1 MRILV
6 GLTMSA
12 LMAIAAV
19 QAFSPR
25 HTPALAATRLAVEKI
40 HFNTLVQ
47 SKAAL
52 VAGGEL
58 GKLLYS
64 KDQGKDWQSAALS
77 QDRQALITQ
86 VVFASDG
93 LRGLAVGHEGWI
105 LRTTDG
111 GLSWTE
117 VAFDEK
123 NGEPLMSV
131 ANLQGQRW
139 LAVGAFGRALQSQDD
154 GQTWTPYTL
163 PEGVEDKHMNR
174 IVGAADG
181 KDWLIVGE
189 RGLVLRSQD
198 QGETWK
204 QLPEFYNGSFYN
216 ALPLPSDGWL
226 VYGMRGNA
234 FVSRGDGQWQRAE
247 IPAPVSF
254 FGGTVLPDGK
264 IMLVGQGS
272 MVATSQDG
280 GAHFTLSRLPGRA
293 TLMDI
298 ALNGQGLGW
307 LASDAGLTPYS
318 PAADAAS
325 AAAAPQ
331 GAASGPAGA
340 KP

>member
-1 MRILV
+1 VRILV

-12 LMAIAAV
+12 LMAVAAV

-25 HTPALAATRLAVEKI
+25 HTQSLEETRLAVEKI
-40 HFNTLVQ
+40 HFNTLAQ

-64 KDQGKDWQSAALS
+64 KDQGKDWKVAKLS

-117 VAFDEK
+117 AAFDEK
-123 NGEPLMSV
+123 NGEPIMSA
-131 ANLQGQRW
+131 ANVQGERW
-139 LAVGAFGRALQSQDD
+139 LAVGSFGRALQSQDD
-154 GQTWTPYTL
+154 GKTWAPYAL

-174 IVGAADG
+174 IVGSSDG
-181 KDWLIVGE
+181 RDWLIVGE

-216 ALPLPSDGWL
+216 AQPLPRDGWL

-234 FVSRGDGQWQRAE
+234 FVSHGDGPWQRAE

-254 FGGTVLPDGK
+254 FGGTMLPDGK
-264 IMLVGQGS
+264 ILLVGQGS
-272 MVATSQDG
+272 MLATSQDD
-280 GAHFTLSRLPGRA
+280 GAHFALSRLAGRA

-298 ALNGQGLGW
+298 ALQPDGSGW
-307 LASDAGLTPYS
+307 LASDAGLMPYS
-318 PAADAAS
+318 PTATAQAS
-325 AAAAPQ
+325 AAQA
-331 GAASGPAGA
+331 AGA
-340 KP
+340 K

>member
-12 LMAIAAV
+12 LMAVAAV

-25 HTPALAATRLAVEKI
+25 HTPALAETRLAVEKI

-52 VAGGEL
+52 VTGGEL

-64 KDQGKDWQSAALS
+64 KDQGKSWQQATVS

-123 NGEPLMSV
+123 NGEPIMSA
-131 ANLQGQRW
+131 ANVQGERW

-154 GQTWTPYTL
+154 GRTWTPLAL
-163 PEGVEDKHMNR
+163 PGGVEDKHLNR
-174 IVGAADG
+174 IVGSDDG

-198 QGETWK
+198 QGESWT

-216 ALPLPSDGWL
+216 ALPLTNHGWL

-234 FVSRGDGQWQRAE
+234 FVSHGDGPWQRSE

-254 FGGTVLPDGK
+254 FGSAVLPDGE
-264 IMLVGQGS
+264 ILLVGQGS
-272 MVATSQDG
+272 MVATSKDG
-280 GAHFTLSRLPGRA
+280 GAHFALSRLAGRA

-298 ALNGQGLGW
+298 ELQPDGSGW
-307 LASDAGLTPYS
+307 LASDAGLVPYR
-318 PAADAAS
+318 P
-325 AAAAPQ
+325 AAAPQ
-331 GAASGPAGA
+331 AAEARP
-340 KP
+340 

>member
-12 LMAIAAV
+12 VMAVAAV

-25 HTPALAATRLAVEKI
+25 HTQPLAATRLAVEKI
-40 HFNTLVQ
+40 HFNTVVQ

-64 KDQGKDWQSAALS
+64 SDQGKNWTPAKLS

-86 VVFASDG
+86 VVFAHDG

-111 GLSWTE
+111 GLNWTE

-123 NGEPLMSV
+123 NGEPIMSA
-131 ANLQGQRW
+131 ANLHDDRW

-154 GQTWTPYTL
+154 GKTWQPLTL

-174 IVGAADG
+174 VVGSADG
-181 KDWLIVGE
+181 RDWLIVGE
-189 RGLVLRSQD
+189 RGLVLRSKD
-198 QGETWK
+198 LGETWT

-216 ALPLPSDGWL
+216 AQPLAGDGWL

-234 FVSRGDGQWQRAE
+234 YVNHGGEQWQRAA
-247 IPAPVSF
+247 IPAPISF
-254 FGGTVLPDGK
+254 FGSVVLPGGQ
-264 IMLVGQGS
+264 ILLVGQGS
-272 MVATSQDG
+272 MVATSDDG
-280 GAHFTLSRLPGRA
+280 GAHFKLRHLSGRA

-298 ALNGQGLGW
+298 ALQPDGTGW
-307 LASDAGLTPYS
+307 LASDAGLMPYS
-318 PAADAAS
+318 PAEALQLS
-325 AAAAPQ
+325 ATQ
-331 GAASGPAGA
+331 TSTEA
-340 KP
+340 KQ

>member
-12 LMAIAAV
+12 LMAVAAL

-47 SKAAL
+47 SKTAL

-58 GKLLYS
+58 GKLLFS
-64 KDQGKDWQSAALS
+64 RDQGKDWQPAKLS

-111 GLSWTE
+111 GQSWAE

-123 NGEPLMSV
+123 NGEPLMSA

-139 LAVGAFGRALQSQDD
+139 LAVGSFGRALLSPDD
-154 GQTWTPYTL
+154 GQTWAPFSL

-174 IVGAADG
+174 IVGSADG

-198 QGETWK
+198 QGESWE

-216 ALPLPSDGWL
+216 ALALPHDGWL

-234 FVSRGDGQWQRAE
+234 FVNRGDGPWQRAE
-247 IPAPVSF
+247 IAAPASF
-254 FGGTVLPDGK
+254 FGSAVLPDGS
-264 IMLVGQGS
+264 ILLVGQGS
-272 MVATSQDG
+272 LVATSQDG
-280 GAHFTLSRLPGRA
+280 GAHFTLSRLSGRA

-298 ALNGQGLGW
+298 ALQPDGSGW
-307 LASDAGLTPYS
+307 LASDAGLMPYS
-318 PAADAAS
+318 PAATQD
-325 AAAAPQ
+325 AAAPQ
-331 GAASGPAGA
+331 AGASDVAGA